1 VRISKLVKTVLG
13 LKDTVVEDAVFET
26 QARGRKRKH
35 ETQVLVVR
43 VRPVKRRLLRCPVCL
58 ARRPFRDAG
67 RGRRRWR
74 TLDFG
79 VFEAYVE
86 ADAPRVACPE
96 HGVLVAAVPWARH
109 RSRFTASF
117 EDACAWLVTRMNV
130 TAVADYQRSSW
141 RAVDAIVVRVTAELS
156 GRRDALAG
164 LRRVGVD
171 EMAHRKGHRYITV
184 VVDHD
189 TGRLVWAR
197 RGRDS
202 AVMHAFLDDLGPER
216 AGLLTHVSADGAE
229 WIHGPFRERAP
240 QAVICMDPFH
250 VVAWA
255 TEAVEEVRRR
265 LAAQLRQ
272 AGKPDQAAA
281 VKSSRWALMR
291 NPHNQTAG
299 QRDTVARIART
310 NAPLYRAY
318 LIKEQVREVFRVKGR
333 YGRALLAG
341 VIAWCARSRVP
352 ELVALGQTLARR
364 RVLIRATLDHGLS
377 NARSEATNSHLRAL
391 TKRSYG
397 YHSPE
402 ALIAH
407 AMLARGG
414 LRPDLPGRPAHP
426 A

>member
-1 VRISKLVKTVLG
+1 VLG

-26 QARGRKRKH
+26 QLRGRKRGR
-35 ETQVLVVR
+35 EVLVLVVR
-43 VRPVKRRLLRCPVCL
+43 VRPVARRAGRCPVC
-58 ARRPFRDAG
+58 RVRCPFRDGG

-74 TLDFG
+74 ALDFG
-79 VFEAYVE
+79 VFETYLE
-86 ADAPRVACPE
+86 APAPRVACRE
-96 HGVLVAAVPWARH
+96 HGVLVAHVPWARH

-117 EDACAWLVTRMNV
+117 EDTCAWLVTRMNV
-130 TAVADYQRSSW
+130 TAVAEYQRSSW
-141 RAVDAIVVRVTAELS
+141 RSVDGMVARVVAELA

-171 EMAHRKGHRYITV
+171 EMAHRKGRRYITI

-197 RGRDS
+197 EGRDS
-202 AVMHAFLDDLGPER
+202 AVVHAFLDDLGAER
-216 AGLLTHVSADGAE
+216 AGRLTHVSADGAE

-240 QAVICMDPFH
+240 QAVICLDPFH

-255 TEAVEEVRRR
+255 TGAVDEVRRR
-265 LAAQLRQ
+265 LAADLRR

-281 VKSSRWALMR
+281 VKGSRWALVR
-291 NPHNQTAG
+291 NPDNQSPA
-299 QRDTVARIART
+299 QRGKLAEIART

-352 ELVALGQTLARR
+352 ELVGLGRTLARHR
-364 RVLIRATLDHGLS
+364 ELIRATLDHGLS
-377 NARSEATNSHLRAL
+377 NARSEATNTHLRGL
-391 TKRSYG
+391 TKRAYG

-414 LRPDLPGRPAHP
+414 LRPDLPGRA